1 MSRHV
6 ATSTLAVAI
15 LLVLASSAGAGAQ
28 QPDKV
33 LELDAA
39 TLAAR
44 TEAARSLVPLL
55 QDVKRR
61 AESRVTVQ
69 PGGATADSPFAGT
82 NTTLFAVTV
91 GQKST
96 PVDPQVV
103 QAMDRLLKWQP
114 GDRTVPEAALF
125 DEWLNQ
131 LSRKASALTLQTSAT
146 ACDTECV
153 VSTMTKLNETWGD
166 SPRQRTDLRD
176 QALLEALTDAVR
188 GKK

>member
-1 MSRHV
+1 MSR
-6 ATSTLAVAI
+6 LAIFTVV
-15 LLVLASSAGAGAQ
+15 LSLSLASSAGVDAQ
-28 QPDKV
+28 QPRTI
-33 LELDAA
+33 ELDAA
-39 TLAAR
+39 TLSAR

-82 NTTLFAVTV
+82 NTTLFAMTI

-131 LSRKASALTLQTSAT
+131 LSRKATALSVRSSAT

-153 VSTMTKLNETWGD
+153 VSTMTRLNETWGE
-166 SPRQRTDLRD
+166 SPRQRAEVRD
-176 QALLEALTDAVR
+176 QALLEAFTDAVKR
-188 GKK
+188 TK

>member
-1 MSRHV
+1 MSRHR
-6 ATSTLAVAI
+6 AI
-15 LLVLASSAGAGAQ
+15 LTVLLSVLLAGPTGVGAQ
-28 QPDKV
+28 QPRTI
-33 LELDAA
+33 ELDAA
-39 TLAAR
+39 TLSAR
-44 TEAARSLVPLL
+44 TEAVRSLVPLL

-61 AESRVTVQ
+61 AESKVTVQ

-82 NTTLFAVTV
+82 NTTLFAMTI

-131 LSRKASALTLQTSAT
+131 LSRKATALSVQSSAT
-146 ACDTECV
+146 ACDTNCV
-153 VSTMTKLNETWGD
+153 VSTMTKLNETWGE
-166 SPRQRTDLRD
+166 STRQRAEVRD
-176 QALLEALTDAVR
+176 QALLEALTDAVKR
-188 GKK
+188 TK

>member
-1 MSRHV
+1 MSRHMAIFTV
-6 ATSTLAVAI
+6 AVA
-15 LLVLASSAGAGAQ
+15 LSLSVSSSAGAAAQ
-28 QPDKV
+28 QPTPI
-33 LELDAA
+33 ELDAA
-39 TLAAR
+39 TLSAR

-61 AESRVTVQ
+61 AESRVNVQ
-69 PGGATADSPFAGT
+69 TGGATADSPFAGT
-82 NTTLFAVTV
+82 NTTLFAMTI

-131 LSRKASALTLQTSAT
+131 LSRKATALSVQASAT
-146 ACDTECV
+146 ACDTNCV
-153 VSTMTKLNETWGD
+153 VSTMTKLNETWGE
-166 SPRQRTDLRD
+166 STRQRAEVRD
-176 QALLEALTDAVR
+176 QALLEALTDAVKR
-188 GKK
+188 TK

>member
-1 MSRHV
+1 MSRYMASPTV
-6 ATSTLAVAI
+6 AVALS
-15 LLVLASSAGAGAQ
+15 LLLASSAGVDAQ
-28 QPDKV
+28 QPRTI
-33 LELDAA
+33 ELDAA
-39 TLAAR
+39 TLSAR

-61 AESRVTVQ
+61 AESKVTVQ

-82 NTTLFAVTV
+82 NTTLFAMTI

-131 LSRKASALTLQTSAT
+131 LSRKATALSVQSSAT
-146 ACDTECV
+146 ACDTNCV
-153 VSTMTKLNETWGD
+153 VSTMTRLNETWGE
-166 SPRQRTDLRD
+166 STRQRAEVRD
-176 QALLEALTDAVR
+176 QALLEALTDAVKR
-188 GKK
+188 TK

>member
-1 MSRHV
+1 MNRHAV
-6 ATSTLAVAI
+6 TSTLAVA
-15 LLVLASSAGAGAQ
+15 LFLVLTSSAGAGAQ
-28 QPDKV
+28 QPRTI
-33 LELDAA
+33 ELDAA

-82 NTTLFAVTV
+82 NTTLFAMTI

-96 PVDPQVV
+96 PVDPQIV
-103 QAMDRLLKWQP
+103 QAMDRMLKWQP

-131 LSRKASALTLQTSAT
+131 LSRKATALSVQSSAT
-146 ACDTECV
+146 ACDTNCV
-153 VSTMTKLNETWGD
+153 VSTMTKLNETWGE
-166 SPRQRTDLRD
+166 STRQRAEVRD
-176 QALLEALTDAVR
+176 QALLEAFTDAV
-188 GKK
+188 KNTK

>member
-1 MSRHV
+1 MSRHAV
-6 ATSTLAVAI
+6 TSTLAVA
-15 LLVLASSAGAGAQ
+15 LFLVLASSAGAGAQ
-28 QPDKV
+28 QPRTI
-33 LELDAA
+33 ELDAA

-82 NTTLFAVTV
+82 NTTLFAMTI

-96 PVDPQVV
+96 PVDPQIV
-103 QAMDRLLKWQP
+103 QAMDRMLKWQP

-131 LSRKASALTLQTSAT
+131 LSRKATALSVQSSAT
-146 ACDTECV
+146 ACDTNCV
-153 VSTMTKLNETWGD
+153 VSTMTKLNETWGE
-166 SPRQRTDLRD
+166 STRQRAEVRD
-176 QALLEALTDAVR
+176 QALLEAFTDAV
-188 GKK
+188 KNTK

>member
-1 MSRHV
+1 MSRLAIHTV
-6 ATSTLAVAI
+6 AVALS
-15 LLVLASSAGAGAQ
+15 LLLASPAGVGAQ
-28 QPDKV
+28 QPTTI
-33 LELDAA
+33 ELDAA
-39 TLAAR
+39 TLAER
-44 TEAARSLVPLL
+44 TAAARSLVPLL

-61 AESRVTVQ
+61 AESKVTVQ

-82 NTTLFAVTV
+82 NTTLFAITV

-131 LSRKASALTLQTSAT
+131 LSRKATALSVQSSAT
-146 ACDTECV
+146 ACDTNCV
-153 VSTMTKLNETWGD
+153 VSTMTKLNETWGE
-166 SPRQRTDLRD
+166 STRQRSEVRD
-176 QALLEALTDAVR
+176 QALLEALTDAVKR
-188 GKK
+188 TK

>member
-1 MSRHV
+1 MNRHKAVVTV
-6 ATSTLAVAI
+6 AVTLS
-15 LLVLASSAGAGAQ
+15 LWSASSAAMNQQ
-28 QPDKV
+28 QPTPI
-33 LELDAA
+33 ELDAA
-39 TLAAR
+39 TLSAR

-82 NTTLFAVTV
+82 NTTLFAMTI

-114 GDRTVPEAALF
+114 GDRTAPEAALF

-131 LSRKASALTLQTSAT
+131 LSRKATALSVQSSAS
-146 ACDTECV
+146 ACDTNCV
-153 VSTMTKLNETWGD
+153 VSTMTKLNETWGE
-166 SPRQRTDLRD
+166 STRQRAEVRD
-176 QALLEALTDAVR
+176 QALLEALTDAVKR
-188 GKK
+188 TK

>member
-1 MSRHV
+1 MSRHMAIFTV
-6 ATSTLAVAI
+6 AVALS
-15 LLVLASSAGAGAQ
+15 LLMASSAGADAQ
-28 QPDKV
+28 QPMPI
-33 LELDAA
+33 ELDAA
-39 TLAAR
+39 TLSAR

-82 NTTLFAVTV
+82 NTTLFAMTI
-91 GQKST
+91 GQKNT
-96 PVDPQVV
+96 PADPQVV

-131 LSRKASALTLQTSAT
+131 LSRKATALSVQSSAT
-146 ACDTECV
+146 ACDTNCV
-153 VSTMTKLNETWGD
+153 VSTMTKLNETWGE
-166 SPRQRTDLRD
+166 SPRQRAEMRD
-176 QALLEALTDAVR
+176 QALLEALTDAVKR
-188 GKK
+188 TK

>member
-1 MSRHV
+1 MSRMAVFTV
-6 ATSTLAVAI
+6 ALS
-15 LLVLASSAGAGAQ
+15 LLLASSAGIDAQ
-28 QPDKV
+28 QPRTI
-33 LELDAA
+33 ELDAA

-82 NTTLFAVTV
+82 NTTLFAMTI

-131 LSRKASALTLQTSAT
+131 LSRKATALSVQSSAT

-153 VSTMTKLNETWGD
+153 VSTMTRLNETWGE
-166 SPRQRTDLRD
+166 STRQRAEVRD
-176 QALLEALTDAVR
+176 QALLEAFTDAVKR
-188 GKK
+188 TK